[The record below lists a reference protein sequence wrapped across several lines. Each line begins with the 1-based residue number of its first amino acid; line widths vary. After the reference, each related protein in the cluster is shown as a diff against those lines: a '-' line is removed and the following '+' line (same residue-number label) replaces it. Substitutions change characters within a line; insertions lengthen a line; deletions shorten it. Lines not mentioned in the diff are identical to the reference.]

1 MTNQQLERLNRQKT
15 TDAVQLAVAIAR
27 KLAIQ
32 DGSLLSKI
40 DQSKFSSIDDLLNVL
55 NLIDT
60 IITTQQRLASHGN
73 TTQGNNMS
81 ILTVEDRQKM
91 IELMQRVITED
102 GELIDDR
109 EIIRSACA
117 QTLFI
122 LTDGEE
128 GDECED

>member
-40 DQSKFSSIDDLLNVL
+40 EQSKFSSIDDLLNVL

-60 IITTQQRLASHGN
+60 N
-73 TTQGNNMS
+73 T
-81 ILTVEDRQKM
+81 
-91 IELMQRVITED
+91 
-102 GELIDDR
+102 
-109 EIIRSACA
+109 
-117 QTLFI
+117 
-122 LTDGEE
+122 
-128 GDECED
+128 

>member
-1 MTNQQLERLNRQKT
+1 
-15 TDAVQLAVAIAR
+15 
-27 KLAIQ
+27 
-32 DGSLLSKI
+32 
-40 DQSKFSSIDDLLNVL
+40 
-55 NLIDT
+55 
-60 IITTQQRLASHGN
+60 
-73 TTQGNNMS
+73 MS

-128 GDECED
+128 GEGDECED